1 MQDEQLIRTPEDL
14 RPGDLFL
21 GDIGGWAGI
30 GVRLGHMILNE
41 SFEIGDLKVLHAAIL
56 TENARGPRGGRR
68 LAQSMPRGAEVTIFD
83 ERKHWNAKC
92 AWVRLPEDYPG
103 QALDAAAVALEM
115 VNAGVSYS
123 PLSYLSLAAYRFGV
137 RQDWLLKWI
146 NRRRPAEPTM
156 KLHGPWPGQLY
167 TPQLPVE
174 AICSVFVDQAW
185 TLAGKSVID
194 NPEQKPQA
202 VTPGAL
208 AGRLHSFPGA
218 TWAIPLAPGKVAR
231 SWIV

>member
-1 MQDEQLIRTPEDL
+1 MEEILIRTPEDL

-21 GDIGGWAGI
+21 GDIGGLAGI
-30 GVRLGHMILNE
+30 GVRAGHMILKE
-41 SFEIGDLKVLHAAIL
+41 QFEIMDLKVLHAAIL
-56 TENARGPRGGRR
+56 TEGGARRQ
-68 LAQSMPRGAEVTIFD
+68 LAQSMPRGAEVVELD

-103 QALDAAAVALEM
+103 QALDAAAVALAM
-115 VNAGVSYS
+115 VKAGVSYS

-137 RQDWLLKWI
+137 RQERLLKWI
-146 NRRRPAEPTM
+146 NRRRPAGPTI
-156 KLHGPWPGQLY
+156 KLHGPWPGQLH

-185 TLAGKSVID
+185 TLTGKQVM
-194 NPEQKPQA
+194 EGVRPQA

-208 AGRLHSFPGA
+208 AGQLFGFPGA
-218 TWAIPLAPGKVAR
+218 TWAIPLGPGKVAR
-231 SWIV
+231 SWVI